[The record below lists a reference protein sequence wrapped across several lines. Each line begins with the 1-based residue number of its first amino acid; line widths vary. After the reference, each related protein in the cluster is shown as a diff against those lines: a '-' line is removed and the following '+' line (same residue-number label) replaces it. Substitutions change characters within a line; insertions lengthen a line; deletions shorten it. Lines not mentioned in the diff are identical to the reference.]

1 MSEAI
6 TTPRFAVELRSH
18 NSSAVV
24 ASATYDDPG
33 QALQAYRDAA
43 EAFRAAKMPA
53 GSSLSL
59 NDQKLE
65 LHGGAV
71 SEGLGTVAHSWSK
84 IEARERFDQLQPSK
98 VDRPEQVALRD
109 AFAGKAAEVA
119 RPEAMQIDPTDL
131 QRVAAA
137 RDRDTAQARES
148 LAPGSTKAEPEVSRE
163 ARGGSMEGVERT
175 NLKDAGARDV
185 GTQAADPKGSPA
197 DAEERQD
204 ALRKRYLRT
213 AEGYHDKQTMELV
226 IHDKGNR
233 LSSPREDLSTVDAM
247 ATAAADRGWVSVSV
261 SGTDA
266 FKREAWYQLAARGI
280 EVTGYSPSPADKERL
295 AEAQRSKG
303 PESRPNNDNVIQ
315 DVQRRERE
323 RKDDSKEVPPVAKA
337 APEPAL
343 RSPIE
348 EASKA
353 VRLVASDLAVE
364 GGSSTPREQLAVSA
378 AANNAYNAAVNANE
392 RDVSR
397 SRSVGKGA
405 GVGAPVQA
413 TPART
418 AARPLSSEQHV
429 MVAAVDRALRDG
441 GMSAEQRARVSEVV
455 RKNVSENNPQV
466 QVPKVA
472 DRTAIPQ
479 PAAAPAPQKQAK
491 RDFSR

>member
-1 MSEAI
+1 MSEAA
-6 TTPRFAVELRSH
+6 TPRFAVELRSP
-18 NSSAVV
+18 NSSAVA

-53 GSSLSL
+53 GASLSL

-71 SEGLGTVAHSWSK
+71 SEGKGTVLHSWSK
-84 IEARERFDQLQPSK
+84 TEARERFDQLEPSK
-98 VDRPEQVALRD
+98 VDRPEQAALRE
-109 AFAGKAAEVA
+109 AFAGKAAEV
-119 RPEAMQIDPTDL
+119 PKTEALQIDPADL

-148 LAPGSTKAEPEVSRE
+148 LAPGSAKAEASRE

-175 NLKDAGARDV
+175 NFKDAGVKDA
-185 GTQAADPKGSPA
+185 GTQPSGPKGSPV

-247 ATAAADRGWVSVSV
+247 ATAAADRGWVSVNV
-261 SGTDA
+261 TGTDN
-266 FKREAWYQLAARGI
+266 FKREAWYQLSVRGI
-280 EVTGYSPSPADKERL
+280 EVTGYSPSPVDKERL
-295 AEAQRSKG
+295 AEVQRSKE
-303 PESRPNNDNVIQ
+303 PESRPYTDNVIQ

-323 RKDDSKEVPPVAKA
+323 RKGADKEAAPAAKA
-337 APEPAL
+337 APDPSL
-343 RSPIE
+343 RSPTE
-348 EASKA
+348 EAAKA

-364 GGSSTPREQLAVSA
+364 GGTSTPREQLAVSA
-378 AANNAYNAAVNANE
+378 AANNAYDTAVNANA
-392 RDVSR
+392 RDISRVRAVDKETGVS
-397 SRSVGKGA
+397 
-405 GVGAPVQA
+405 APVPA
-413 TPART
+413 SPARA
-418 AARPLSSEQHV
+418 AARPLSSGQEV
-429 MVAAVDRALRDG
+429 MVAAVDRALREG
-441 GMSAEQRARVSEVV
+441 GMSAEQRARVQDVV
-455 RKNVSENNPQV
+455 KQNVAEKNPTV

-472 DRTAIPQ
+472 DRAAIPQ
-479 PAAAPAPQKQAK
+479 PAASPAPQKQAK
-491 RDFSR
+491 RDLSR